1 MMTLFSDWYSW
12 LTRHVQ
18 DDEFQ
23 NWLRVGERTLLFLLA
38 ANFLWNLKN
47 SESSDQSKKSSLL
60 KRFIQTV
67 SNSQIGK
74 KLLTAEI
81 EKEVKKNV
89 AQMFPKPKGRSTNSQ
104 GKVTFPEKGV
114 KESEIEEYLLKL
126 KEMDV
131 KTNEGKAFAFVYHLS
146 EGHDEF
152 VTRMHNMFINTNCLS
167 PMAFK
172 SLRQMEIELVEMT
185 SSLFH
190 GQEACHDE
198 NALSDEFHREFL
210 KKDVVGNLTS
220 GGTESLLVM
229 LKTYRDFFS
238 SNIEEFKK
246 IMKKKYPSQS
256 QEIENYNGPFEVIV
270 PTTIHPAVN
279 KGAHY
284 FGLKLVEVD
293 VDPETMAVIPEKV
306 EQAFHPGKTILV
318 IGSCPSYPHGVLD
331 PIEKLSEIVVKLGPI
346 ALHVDCCIGGYVMPF
361 IQELNAQKVS
371 KEQLCTFDF
380 LNLGVTSI
388 SADLHKYGYSCK
400 GASVIMYRN
409 SFIRKYQ
416 FFVYSGWSG
425 GLYISPTVTGSKGGG
440 PIASSYAS
448 IKLLG
453 KEGFLKVTAK
463 MLHTRSFIQNAIE
476 TDELLSKYLCVVGR
490 PCSTILSFTTHE
502 AFHRFFKLSNPPF
515 TSSSD
520 DINPNSIN
528 IFAISDH
535 MEKQYGWDL
544 QRQIKP
550 DSLHMTL
557 MPQHIGLEERIV
569 SDLKQSLKYVIE
581 HGSEFSGKNSVA
593 MYGMVANVES
603 WLSEDTVELFLKT
616 FVDEVYRLRQ

>member
-1 MMTLFSDWYSW
+1 M
-12 LTRHVQ
+12 
-18 DDEFQ
+18 
-23 NWLRVGERTLLFLLA
+23 
-38 ANFLWNLKN
+38 KN
-47 SESSDQSKKSSLL
+47 SKNDNKKSLL
-60 KRFIQTV
+60 KRFVQTV
-67 SNSQIGK
+67 SNSQVGK

-81 EKEVKKNV
+81 EKEVKNNV
-89 AQMFPKPKGRSTNSQ
+89 VQMFPKPEGSQ

-131 KTNEGKAFAFVYHLS
+131 KTKEGKTFAFVYHLS

-152 VTRMHNMFINTNCLS
+152 VTKMHNMFINTNCLS

-172 SLRQMEIELVEMT
+172 SLRQMEVELVEMT

-190 GQEACHDE
+190 GHEPCHDE
-198 NALSDEFHREFL
+198 NILPYEFHREFL

-246 IMKKKYPSQS
+246 IMKRKYPSQS
-256 QEIENYNGPFEVIV
+256 LEIEYYNGPFEVIV

-284 FGLKLVEVD
+284 FGLKLVEVQ
-293 VDPETMAVIPEKV
+293 VDPTTMTVIPEKV

-331 PIEKLSEIVVKLGPI
+331 PIDKLSELVVKLGPI
-346 ALHVDCCIGGYVMPF
+346 GLHVDSCIGGYVMPF
-361 IQELNAQKVS
+361 IQELNAQNHNGS
-371 KEQLCTFDF
+371 NKEQLCIFDF

-416 FFVYSGWSG
+416 FFVYNGWSG
-425 GLYISPTVTGSKGGG
+425 GLYISPTITGSKGGG

-448 IKLLG
+448 VKLLG
-453 KEGFLKVTAK
+453 KQGFLKVTQRV
-463 MLHTRSFIQNAIE
+463 LNTRKFIQNAIE
-476 TDELLSKYLCVVGR
+476 TDELLSKYLMVVGQ
-490 PCSTILSFTTHE
+490 PCSTILSFTTHH
-502 AFHRFFKLSNPPF
+502 AFNHFFNLSNA
-515 TSSSD
+515 SSEELSEEA
-520 DINPNSIN
+520 SHHEVN

-535 MEKQYGWDL
+535 MEKTYGWDL

-550 DSLHMTL
+550 DALHMTL
-557 MPQHIGLEERIV
+557 MPQHIGLEERII
-569 SDLKQSLKYVIE
+569 SDLKQSLRYVID
-581 HGSEFSGKNSVA
+581 HVSEFSGKNSVA

-616 FVDEVYRLRQ
+616 FVDEVYRFRN